1 MTGTPSKVES
11 FGFTLAGTD
20 KRART
25 GEVRMPRGVI
35 RTPAFMPVGTAG
47 TVKAMYAD
55 QVKALGADVVLGN
68 TYHLMLRPG
77 AERVARLGGLHQFMN
92 WPYPILTDSG
102 GFQVMSLA
110 QLRKIDETGVTFQS
124 HIDGSAH
131 VLTPERSIEI
141 QGLLGSDIQMQL
153 DECVKLPC
161 SDAEAERA
169 MELSLRWAERCKV
182 AFGDQPGRAMFGIVQ
197 GGASE
202 HLRERSVKALSGM
215 DLKGYAIGGL
225 AVGEPQ
231 DVMLAMID
239 VVEPLMPKD
248 KPRYLMGV
256 GTPDDIVESVRR
268 GVDMFDCV
276 MPTRAG
282 RHGLAYTRFGK
293 MNLRNARHAEDPRP
307 LDAQSTCP
315 AARDYSRAYLHHLV
329 KAGEILGMMLL
340 TWVNLAYYQDLMA
353 GLRKAIAE
361 GRFDDHVADLKRA
374 WAEGDAAGTDD

>member
-1 MTGTPSKVES
+1 MTQAER
-11 FGFTLAGTD
+11 FGFTVSATD
-20 KRART
+20 GKART
-25 GEVRMPRGVI
+25 GQIAMPRGVI
-35 RTPAFMPVGTAG
+35 RTPAFMPVGTAA
-47 TVKAMYAD
+47 TVKAMYPE
-55 QVKALGADVVLGN
+55 QVKALGADIVLGN
-68 TYHLMLRPG
+68 VYHLMLRPG
-77 AERVARLGGLHQFMN
+77 AERVARLGGLHKLMN

-110 QLRKIDETGVTFQS
+110 QLRKLNERGVTFRS
-124 HIDGSAH
+124 HVDGSAH
-131 VLTPERSIEI
+131 ELTPERSIEI

-169 MELSLRWAERCKV
+169 MELSLRWAERCRT

-197 GGASE
+197 GGAVPA
-202 HLRERSVKALSGM
+202 LRERSARSLAAM
-215 DLKGYAIGGL
+215 DLKGYAVGGL

-231 DVMLAMID
+231 EIMLRMIE
-239 VVEPLMPKD
+239 VTEPHLPKE

-268 GVDMFDCV
+268 GIDMFDCV

-282 RHGLAYTRFGK
+282 RHGLAFSRFGK
-293 MNLRNARHAEDPRP
+293 INLRNARHAEDPRP
-307 LDAQSTCP
+307 LDPKSTCP

-353 GLRKAIAE
+353 GLRAAIAAGRLDDFVAETKE
-361 GRFDDHVADLKRA
+361 G
-374 WAEGDAAGTDD
+374 WARGDAAA